1 MKKRLL
7 FVIPILLILYSSL
20 VAWTQEP
27 GNPNMVIPEN
37 MYDTGEIDEG
47 TVIEHTFKVI
57 NQGDGL
63 LTVRDVKPS

>member
-7 FVIPILLILYSSL
+7 FVAPILLILYFSL
-20 VAWTQEP
+20 FAWAQET

-37 MYDTGEIDEG
+37 KYDMGEIDEG
-47 TVIEHTFKVI
+47 AVIEHTFKVI